1 LPNLAPIMKYVPN
14 IPAIPEREPFQLKW
28 RNGLLLRCT
37 NWLGDALMTLPA
49 AWQASRALPRAC
61 GFFVLCPAALAPLW
75 SACPWVD
82 VVVPMQGR
90 HASGDERNVLR
101 RLAPGVALVFPNS
114 FGSAMDVCRC
124 GIPQKVG
131 RRGRFRG
138 WMLTHTIPEWPRAKG
153 AGDRHQLF
161 YYLELVSSIVKLQPG
176 ISYPALKVDL
186 QLAADF
192 GISGKGWLALA
203 PGAAYGP
210 AKQWPMEHFLE
221 LAKMQ
226 LAQGRR
232 IVFVGT
238 SKEAATTAQLCSQL
252 PGSMDLAGRTNL
264 AQLMAVLSACEA
276 VVANDS
282 GAMHL
287 AAALGTPGVAIFGS
301 TDPVATGPIGAQW
314 RLLVSD
320 KSCRPCFKRTCP
332 LTEGQYSCLAGIKP
346 QDVAQQLEEL
356 YKEAEGVR

>member
-1 LPNLAPIMKYVPN
+1 MNYVPE
-14 IPAIPEREPFQLKW
+14 IPAIPERELFQFKW
-28 RNGLLLRCT
+28 KNGLLLRST

-61 GFFVLCPAALAPLW
+61 GFFVLCPAFLEPLW

-82 VVVPMQGR
+82 AVVPMQGR
-90 HASGDERNVLR
+90 HISSEERKAVS
-101 RLAPGVALVFPNS
+101 RLHPGVALVFPNS

-131 RRGRFRG
+131 RAGRFRG
-138 WMLTHTIPEWPRAKG
+138 WMLSHRLPEWRRAKG

-161 YYLELVSSIVKLQPG
+161 YYLELVSSFVKLQPG
-176 ISYPALKVDL
+176 LSYPALKVDL
-186 QLAADF
+186 QLAADY
-192 GISGKGWLALA
+192 GIAGGGWLALA

-210 AKQWPMEHFLE
+210 AKQWPQEHFLE
-221 LAKMQ
+221 LARQQSSLGKK
-226 LAQGRR
+226 

-238 SKEAATTAQLCSQL
+238 GKEAALTAQLSHQL
-252 PGSMDLAGRTNL
+252 PGSIDLAGKTNL
-264 AQLMAVLSACEA
+264 AQLMSVLAVCDA

-320 KSCRPCFKRTCP
+320 KDCRPCFKRTCP
-332 LTEGQYSCLAGIKP
+332 LKDGAYSCLSGISP
-346 QDVAQQLEEL
+346 QQVAQQLEEL
-356 YKEAEGVR
+356 Q